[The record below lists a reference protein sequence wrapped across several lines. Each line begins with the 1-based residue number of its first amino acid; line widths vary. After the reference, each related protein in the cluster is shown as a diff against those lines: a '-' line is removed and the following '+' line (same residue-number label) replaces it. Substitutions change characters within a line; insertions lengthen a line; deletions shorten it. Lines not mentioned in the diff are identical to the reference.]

1 MERVFD
7 LDLVLAEVR
16 RALEA
21 GQIEEA
27 VRVLSD
33 QRPAD
38 MVDVFSELEEDEQVD
53 LLPRLEAE
61 DSADVLEY
69 LDDLEAADLA
79 GELSDADL
87 ARIVDEMEPDEAAD
101 LLGDLEPARSRAILA
116 KLEDPDEISPLLI
129 HHDKTAGGRMT
140 SNLLALRRRMT
151 VTDALDAVRHGA
163 PTPSAETLYFL
174 YIVDRDNRLVGV
186 TCLYDLL
193 RADGAALVS
202 EVMSPDVI
210 AVEPDRDQEEV
221 ARLMTRYG
229 LLSVPV
235 VTPERVLL
243 GVITH
248 DDMVDVMEQEAT
260 EDIQKL
266 GATQPLDRNYLDTS
280 VFVVAR
286 KRVGWL
292 LLLFLTETLTG
303 SVLRHYETE
312 LAAVVSLSFFI
323 PLLIG
328 TGGNA
333 GSQTTSTIIRALA
346 LGEIN
351 LGDAWPVLWHELR
364 VGLMLGLVMGAVG
377 FARALMW
384 HTPFTVAQ
392 AVSLALLSIVVW
404 ANVVGSLLPLLASKL
419 RVDPAI
425 VSGPFMSTLVDAT
438 GLLIYLQVA
447 KMILGI

>member
-21 GQIEEA
+21 GQVEEA

-53 LLPRLEAE
+53 LLPRLETE

-79 GELSDADL
+79 GELSDTDL

-101 LLGDLEPARSRAILA
+101 LLGDLGPARSRAILA

-129 HHDKTAGGRMT
+129 YHDKTAGGRMT
-140 SNLLALRRRMT
+140 SDLLALRRRMT
-151 VTDALDAVRHGA
+151 VADALDAVRIGA
-163 PTPSAETLYFL
+163 PVSSAETLYFL
-174 YIVDRDNRLVGV
+174 YVVDRDNRLVGV

-193 RADGAALVS
+193 RADGQALVGD
-202 EVMSPDVI
+202 VMSPDVI
-210 AVEPDRDQEEV
+210 FVEPDRDQEEV

-235 VTPERVLL
+235 VTPDRVLL

-280 VFVVAR
+280 VITVAR

-351 LGDAWPVLWHELR
+351 LGD
-364 VGLMLGLVMGAVG
+364 
-377 FARALMW
+377 
-384 HTPFTVAQ
+384 
-392 AVSLALLSIVVW
+392 
-404 ANVVGSLLPLLASKL
+404 
-419 RVDPAI
+419 
-425 VSGPFMSTLVDAT
+425 
-438 GLLIYLQVA
+438 
-447 KMILGI
+447 

>member
-7 LDLVLAEVR
+7 LELVLAEVR

-21 GQIEEA
+21 GRVEEA

-38 MVDVFSELEEDEQVD
+38 MVDVFSELEDDEQVE
-53 LLPRLEAE
+53 LLPRLETE

-69 LDDLEAADLA
+69 LDDPEAAELA

-101 LLGDLEPARSRAILA
+101 LLGDLDPVRSRAILA

-129 HHDKTAGGRMT
+129 YHDKTAGGRMT
-140 SNLLALRRRMT
+140 SDLLALRRRMT
-151 VTDALDAVRHGA
+151 VADALDAVRAGVPA
-163 PTPSAETLYFL
+163 PSADTLYFL
-174 YIVDRDNRLVGV
+174 YVVDRDNHLVGV

-193 RADGAALVS
+193 RADPAAQVIDI
-202 EVMSPDVI
+202 MSSDVI
-210 AVEPDRDQEEV
+210 WVEPDRDQEEV
-221 ARLMTRYG
+221 AKLMTRYG

-235 VTPERVLL
+235 VAPDRMLL
-243 GVITH
+243 GIITH

-266 GATQPLDRNYLDTS
+266 GATQPLDRNYLDTP
-280 VFVVAR
+280 VFTVTR

-292 LLLFLTETLTG
+292 LLLFATETLTG

-333 GSQTTSTIIRALA
+333 GSQTTSTIIRSLA
-346 LGEIN
+346 LGEID
-351 LGDAWPVLWHELR
+351 LHDAWPVLWHEFR

-377 FARALMW
+377 FARALLW
-384 HTPFTVAQ
+384 HTPFSVAQ
-392 AVSLALLSIVVW
+392 AVAIALLAIVVW
-404 ANVVGSLLPLLASKL
+404 ANAVGSLLPLLASKL
-419 RVDPAI
+419 RIDPAI

>member
-7 LDLVLAEVR
+7 LDMVLAEVR

-21 GQIEEA
+21 GQVDEA

-33 QRPAD
+33 QRPVD
-38 MVDVFSELEEDEQVD
+38 MVDVFSELEEEEQVD
-53 LLPRLEAE
+53 LLPRLETE

-69 LDDLEAADLA
+69 LDDLEAAELA
-79 GELSDADL
+79 GELSDTDL
-87 ARIVDEMEPDEAAD
+87 ARIIDEMEPDEAAD
-101 LLGDLEPARSRAILA
+101 LLGDLDPARSRAILA

-129 HHDKTAGGRMT
+129 YHDKTAGGRMT
-140 SNLLALRRRMT
+140 SDLLALRRRMS
-151 VTDALDAVRHGA
+151 VADALDAVRAGV
-163 PTPSAETLYFL
+163 PTPSAETLYYL

-193 RADGAALVS
+193 RADPAVQVGA
-202 EVMSPDVI
+202 VMTPDVI
-210 AVEPDRDQEEV
+210 SVQPDQDQEEV
-221 ARLMTRYG
+221 ARLMTRYD

-235 VTPERVLL
+235 VTPDGALL
-243 GVITH
+243 GIITH
-248 DDMVDVMEQEAT
+248 DDMVDVIEQEAT

-292 LLLFLTETLTG
+292 LLLLLTETLTG

-333 GSQTTSTIIRALA
+333 GSQTTSTIIRSLA
-346 LGEIN
+346 LGEID
-351 LGDAWPVLWHELR
+351 LRDAWPVLWHELR

-377 FARALMW
+377 FGRALLW

-392 AVSLALLSIVVW
+392 AVAVALLSIVVW

-419 RVDPAI
+419 RIDPAI

-447 KMILGI
+447 KAILGI

>member
-1 MERVFD
+1 
-7 LDLVLAEVR
+7 
-16 RALEA
+16 
-21 GQIEEA
+21 
-27 VRVLSD
+27 
-33 QRPAD
+33 
-38 MVDVFSELEEDEQVD
+38 
-53 LLPRLEAE
+53 
-61 DSADVLEY
+61 
-69 LDDLEAADLA
+69 
-79 GELSDADL
+79 
-87 ARIVDEMEPDEAAD
+87 
-101 LLGDLEPARSRAILA
+101 
-116 KLEDPDEISPLLI
+116 
-129 HHDKTAGGRMT
+129 MT
-140 SNLLALRRRMT
+140 SDLLALRRRMT
-151 VTDALDAVRHGA
+151 VADALDAVRIGA
-163 PTPSAETLYFL
+163 PVSSAETLYFL
-174 YIVDRDNRLVGV
+174 YVVDRDNRLVGV

-193 RADGAALVS
+193 RADGQALVGD
-202 EVMSPDVI
+202 VMSPDVI
-210 AVEPDRDQEEV
+210 FVEPDRDQEEV

-235 VTPERVLL
+235 VTPDRVLL

-280 VFVVAR
+280 VITVAR

-351 LGDAWPVLWHELR
+351 LGDAWPVLW
-364 VGLMLGLVMGAVG
+364 
-377 FARALMW
+377 
-384 HTPFTVAQ
+384 
-392 AVSLALLSIVVW
+392 
-404 ANVVGSLLPLLASKL
+404 
-419 RVDPAI
+419 
-425 VSGPFMSTLVDAT
+425 
-438 GLLIYLQVA
+438 
-447 KMILGI
+447 